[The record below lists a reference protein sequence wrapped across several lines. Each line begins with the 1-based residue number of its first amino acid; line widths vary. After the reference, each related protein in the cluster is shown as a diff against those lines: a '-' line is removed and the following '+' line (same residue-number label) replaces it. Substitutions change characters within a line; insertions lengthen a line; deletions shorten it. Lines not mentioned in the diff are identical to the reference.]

1 MALLANAS
9 DALDKCRTSKSSFT
23 DVRRFPSLLFARRAL
38 LWLECLSS
46 QRKALYER
54 LLFALQNYKDPWA
67 EIFEDKSGGTLK
79 REFEIIKV

>member
-1 MALLANAS
+1 MLE
-9 DALDKCRTSKSSFT
+9 DAG
-23 DVRRFPSLLFARRAL
+23 
-38 LWLECLSS
+38 